1 MILFFTTYL
10 LPRFFFLYHIDDA
23 LRRSSGLQLL
33 TRCDKMAS
41 TPQDCT
47 EPAWSISGIETPA
60 TTNFGDDKTR
70 WHEWNRH
77 SMTPPFNQSIG
88 LPKGYLHLDHIT
100 GIKKL
105 EKRENYRHWKNEILV
120 VLVSKSLLGVI
131 DKNIPRPP
139 LGFDEATLRWQN
151 VSKEVA
157 AWLLRHL
164 SQSMFEKIKSMK
176 QSIVFA
182 DDAWRII
189 EEVNKDQGVYHHADL
204 VQQLMKVEMTRSS
217 SSLWS
222 EQLEEYMY
230 KIMTIF
236 NDFVEDRINL
246 DPYFIILLVLGEV
259 KKHHASEVDAVMQKL
274 HSAEKRTT
282 DYTMVDLHAIISD
295 IRVGLKD

>member
-1 MILFFTTYL
+1 
-10 LPRFFFLYHIDDA
+10 
-23 LRRSSGLQLL
+23 
-33 TRCDKMAS
+33 MAS

-60 TTNFGDDKTR
+60 TNNFGDDKTR

-88 LPKGYLHLDHIT
+88 LPKEYLYLDHIA
-100 GIKKL
+100 GITKL
-105 EKRENYRHWKNEILV
+105 DKRENYRHWKDEILV
-120 VLVSKSLLGVI
+120 VLVSKGLLGVI

-189 EEVNKDQGVYHHADL
+189 EEVNKDQGVYYHFDL
-204 VQQLMKVEMTRSS
+204 VRKLMDAKITDYPNT
-217 SSLWS
+217 LWS
-222 EQLEEYMY
+222 QRLEKYMDEVT
-230 KIMTIF
+230 TIV
-236 NDFVEDRINL
+236 NDFVEHRINL
-246 DPYFIILLVLGEV
+246 DPYVIILLVLGEL
-259 KKHHASEVDAVMQKL
+259 KRQFLLEVDFVMRGL
-274 HSAEKRTT
+274 YSAQKRTA
-282 DYTMVDLHAIISD
+282 DYTMMDLQNIISD
-295 IRVGLKD
+295 IRVGLKDMKCP